1 MINKITASARV
12 VQLRAAA
19 LNKDIDRDN
28 KIEWKLGY
36 ARNYLK
42 NNQITDIVHKRG
54 VATGYI
60 LSHSTPVIDD
70 GELIVGKPLYSDP
83 TSDELNELEIYK
95 DSKFNPGGMKSH
107 MAIDY
112 EKLLSKGLSGVMDE
126 INSYR
131 SKLDLN
137 NNKDIEKEEF
147 YLGCLSA
154 LEGVKDYSNNYAT
167 HAKKM
172 AASCKN
178 KQRKSELLK
187 IAEICRKVPNE
198 PASSFREAL
207 QAIHFFTFCL
217 NSLYQLGRPDRYL
230 IKYYNSD
237 IELGIINPES
247 AQELIDCLCILFNE
261 YTQKGL
267 AVGFMVGGRDEIG
280 NDITN
285 ELTYLF
291 INSIGHTRLIYPGIG
306 LCYTNDTP
314 KDLLNLSCRLLGEG
328 LSHPAL
334 FNDKVIT
341 EGLETYGLPK
351 KETCNYVHSTCVEIT
366 PVASSAV
373 WVACPYINLVQ
384 ILLDILETDYD
395 GKQSENLNFKMLISK
410 YRQAL
415 RDKINIEAV
424 SKNELQEFR
433 SLYGGDPLVSC
444 FVNDCL
450 EVGKDIDR
458 GGARYNWIMPSFVG
472 LANLADSMIA
482 IKYLVYDNE
491 KISMKRYVKALKT
504 DFKSDRL
511 LLSMIQNTVPSYGND
526 NREADSM
533 VAEISKWIRE
543 YTTKNTTFRN
553 DRFVPSLFCWVNH
566 ERMGR
571 VTGASPDGRRRG
583 FPLGD
588 GSGPVQGRGT
598 KGPTASIMSATSWG
612 HKEFIGG
619 IAVNMKF
626 NKSFF
631 NDDSIE
637 NMMSLVNVFME
648 RGGFELQINSVDQQT
663 LLNAR
668 ENPQEYRDLIV
679 RIGGYSDYFIH
690 LNRNMQDEVIARSGQ
705 NI

>member
-1 MINKITASARV
+1 MINEMIASTRV
-12 VQLRAAA
+12 VRLRAAA
-19 LNKDIDRDN
+19 LDKDINRD
-28 KIEWKLGY
+28 KKTEWKLGY
-36 ARNYLK
+36 ARGYRE

-54 VATGYI
+54 IATGYM

-70 GELIVGKPLYSDP
+70 DELIVGKPLFNDP
-83 TSDELNELEIYK
+83 TSDESKELQIYK

-126 INSYR
+126 INMYR
-131 SKLDLN
+131 SGLDLSGN
-137 NNKDIEKEEF
+137 GDIAKEEF

-154 LEGVKDYSNNYAT
+154 LEGVRIYSNNYAIQ
-167 HAKKM
+167 AEKM
-172 AASCKN
+172 ASSCN
-178 KQRKSELLK
+178 NEQRKSELLE
-187 IAEICRKVPNE
+187 IAVICRKVPNE
-198 PASSFREAL
+198 PASSFKEAL
-207 QAIHFFTFCL
+207 QSIHFFTFCL

-230 IKYYNSD
+230 IEYYERD
-237 IELGIINPES
+237 IELGKINRKS

-267 AVGFMVGGRDEIG
+267 AVGFMVGGRDENGI
-280 NDITN
+280 DVTN

-314 KDLLNLSCRLLGEG
+314 KDLLILSFRLLGEG

-334 FNDKVIT
+334 FNDRVIT
-341 EGLETYGLPK
+341 EGLETYGLLK
-351 KETCNYVHSTCVEIT
+351 KEACNYVHSTCVEIT
-366 PVASSAV
+366 PIASSAA

-384 ILLDILETDYD
+384 ILLDILESESDIKEIEYD
-395 GKQSENLNFKMLISK
+395 KFDTLLSEYKRVLREKIDSEAISK
-410 YRQAL
+410 N
-415 RDKINIEAV
+415 K
-424 SKNELQEFR
+424 LQEFR
-433 SLYGGDPLVSC
+433 SVYGGDPLVSC

-450 EVGKDIDR
+450 EFGKDIDR
-458 GGARYNWIMPSFVG
+458 GGARHNWIMPSFVG

-482 IKYLVYDNE
+482 IKYLVYDNK
-491 KISMKRYVKALKT
+491 KISMERYVKALKD

-543 YTTKNTTFRN
+543 FTAKNTTFRN

-571 VTGASPDGRRRG
+571 VTGASPDGRRCG

-588 GSGPVQGRGT
+588 GSGPAQGQGI
-598 KGPTASIMSATSWG
+598 KGPTASIMSSTSWD

-637 NMMSLVNVFME
+637 KMMSLVNVFMQ
-648 RGGFELQINSVDQQT
+648 RDGFELQINSVDRQT

-679 RIGGYSDYFIH
+679 RVGGYSDFFIH